1 MPARRFARPSLARP
15 SLARPS
21 LARAEPAAI
30 DPREAE
36 RAACRPGDRRAL
48 WRRSLGEFIGVS
60 RLLALPLLL
69 GALAP
74 AAAFDLQGHRGARG
88 LVPEN
93 TMAAFRKALDIGVT
107 TLELDLALTR
117 DGVLVVAHDPYVS
130 ADLARDPDGR
140 WLTARGPL
148 IRSLSLQELGR
159 YDIGR
164 VDPASAYGRQWS
176 QQRSADGERYPTF
189 AQVLELARADARP
202 VRLNVE
208 TKIFPDRPGDTADP
222 HTFATAVVAAIEAA
236 QMASRTT
243 VQSFDWRTLRVV
255 RNLAPAIATACLTIR
270 TESNDNVADRAGKPS
285 AWTDGLSLADHGGS
299 VPKLVKAAGCRG
311 WSPFWRNVDAAAVA
325 EARAL
330 GLVVVPWTVNDPA
343 EMGRLIDLGVDG
355 LITDYPDRL
364 RTVLVDRKQPLR

>member
-1 MPARRFARPSLARP
+1 MPASRLVAPSA
-15 SLARPS
+15 
-21 LARAEPAAI
+21 ARAEPAAI
-30 DPREAE
+30 DAREPG
-36 RAACRPGDRRAL
+36 RAARRPRGLRATR
-48 WRRSLGEFIGVS
+48 RRSPGAVIRLS

-69 GALAP
+69 GTLAP

-88 LVPEN
+88 LAPEN
-93 TMAAFRKALDIGVT
+93 TMAALRKALDIGVT

-159 YDIGR
+159 YDVGR
-164 VDPASAYGRQWS
+164 VNPTSAYAKQWP
-176 QQRSADGERYPTF
+176 QQQSADGERYPTF

-208 TKIFPDRPGDTADP
+208 TKIFPDRTGDTADP
-222 HTFATAVVAAIEAA
+222 RTFATAVIAAIEAA

-243 VQSFDWRTLRVV
+243 VQSFDWRTLRAV
-255 RNLAPAIATACLTIR
+255 RELAPAIATVCLTIR
-270 TESNDNVADRAGKPS
+270 TESNDNVADRDGKPS

-299 VPKLVKAAGCRG
+299 VPKLVKAAGCTG

-330 GLVVVPWTVNDPA
+330 GLVVVPWTVNDTA
-343 EMGRLIDLGVDG
+343 EMGRLIDFGVDG

-364 RTVLVDRKQPLR
+364 RAVLVDRKQPLP